1 LDPVWRSTKLENLR
15 QRSAA
20 VDRLVDRQA
29 AVHREAAAY
38 RLAHP
43 DSVDALLKFEAAE
56 ERYTLVKMSQQK
68 ARRALQRAER
78 RHAAVSYLFSWLTTG
93 RGTRRSIQ

>member
-1 LDPVWRSTKLENLR
+1 VRSTKLEKLR
-15 QRSAA
+15 QRCAA

-29 AVHREAAAY
+29 AAHREAAAY

-56 ERYTLVKMSQQK
+56 ERYCLVKMSQQK

-78 RHAAVSYLFSWLTTG
+78 RRAAVLYLFSWLTAG